1 MATAGIVFGLLV
13 PLAEAGGGELAS
25 WQIALVAFG
34 FIAYILVVATLLERW
49 EVRLHA

>member
-1 MATAGIVFGLLV
+1 MATASVVLGLLA
-13 PLAEAGGGELAS
+13 PLAETGGGELAS

-34 FIAYILVVATLLERW
+34 FVVYVLLVAALVERW

>member
-1 MATAGIVFGLLV
+1 M
-13 PLAEAGGGELAS
+13 PLAETGGGELAS

-34 FIAYILVVATLLERW
+34 FVGYVLIVAAILEYW